1 MAPSD
6 NETNERLR
14 DNSGERGSIGGRDD
28 NDELASKSLR
38 IQSKRYYVDVKQ
50 NNRGRFIKL
59 VEGLPNGNKNRI
71 SFPMST
77 VPEVRDKLSSFADF
91 YASLDTKEGST
102 DEERDNRHALK
113 SDDIRAGQRRI
124 YFDLKENERGVYLR
138 ISSPAQYSSQRQ
150 TLALPAQGI
159 VDVRNVL
166 SEFNDEFGGEDE
178 KEPEDLPEFQEMRIE
193 RKRFYFDCGNNERG
207 SFLRVSEVT
216 NRYRSSITI
225 PKQGLLKFRE
235 ILDDVIAKMDP
246 QPEPEE

>member
-6 NETNERLR
+6 NETNERSR
-14 DNSGERGSIGGRDD
+14 DDSGDRGSTGRDD

-50 NNRGRFIKL
+50 NNRGKFIKL

-91 YASLDTKEGST
+91 YANLDPKEGSS
-102 DEERDNRHALK
+102 DSDKHALK
-113 SDDIRAGQRRI
+113 CDDIRAGQRRI
-124 YFDLKENERGVYLR
+124 YFDLKENDRGVYLR
-138 ISSPAQYSSQRQ
+138 ISSTAQYSSQRH

-193 RKRFYFDCGNNERG
+193 RKRFYFDCGSNERG
-207 SFLRVSEVT
+207 AFLRVSEVT

-225 PKQGLLKFRE
+225 PKQGLSKFRD
-235 ILDDVIAKMDP
+235 ILDDVIAKM
-246 QPEPEE
+246 EPTSE